1 MSSSGIY
8 NYHPNVEHQGAFI
21 NNQMK
26 SHQKPFYFGA
36 SQVPINLSS
45 DLNKN
50 IDYIGING
58 QGFNSTTHKLFR
70 NKKYILPSSNIRR

>member
-1 MSSSGIY
+1 MSTAGIY
-8 NYHPNVEHQGAFI
+8 NYHPNVEHQGAFL

-26 SHQKPFYFGA
+26 SHQKPFFFGA
-36 SQVPINLSS
+36 SQVPIGLMQE
-45 DLNKN
+45 LNGSQGHYD
-50 IDYIGING
+50 IDG